1 MSFGFD
7 DDDDEEDD
15 EVARARFDRLVE
27 LLDVVR
33 ANTKEIN
40 KIAEE
45 IREDTRRRIEYVRLL
60 RAFRAHRAVEKQ

>member
-1 MSFGFD
+1 VSFEFD
-7 DDDDEEDD
+7 DDDEDD

-40 KIAEE
+40 AIAED
-45 IREDTRRRIEYVRLL
+45 IREDTRRRLEYVRLL
-60 RAFRAHRAVEKQ
+60 RAYRAHRALDDQ